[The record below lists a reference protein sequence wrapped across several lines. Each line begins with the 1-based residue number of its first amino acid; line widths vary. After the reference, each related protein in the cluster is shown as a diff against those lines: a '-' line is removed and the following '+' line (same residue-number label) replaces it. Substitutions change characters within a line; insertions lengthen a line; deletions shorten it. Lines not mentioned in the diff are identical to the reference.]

1 MHCAGFPHPAA
12 FLLGMPK
19 FHCVLEES
27 DGVSNLPC
35 QHCRNEGRISQAD
48 DIAHDGRTGVLNF
61 RCNGVQVKK
70 HRQAPRTAASKQ
82 DPAREAVAFLNV
94 YHYGHYDFGPAE
106 PNLSP
111 FPLS

>member
-35 QHCRNEGRISQAD
+35 QAD
-48 DIAHDGRTGVLNF
+48 DIAHDGRGVLNF

-94 YHYGHYDFGPAE
+94 YNNGHYDFGPAE